1 MRALHVLGR
10 AIFGGFFVYN
20 GINHLQH
27 SAGMGQYA
35 AAKGVP
41 AAEQAVQA
49 TGLMLLA
56 GGLSIMAG
64 LKPRQGL
71 AAVIAFLVP
80 VSLQMHRFWEEADA
94 QKRQM
99 EMTQFMKNMALGG
112 AALTLFPKSHS
123 WPARLDTARRAGA
136 DRVVGREHRQ
146 RARRRRGNVRAARR
160 TRSARAAGVRPA
172 APAISPL

>member
-20 GINHLQH
+20 GINHLQN
-27 SAGMGQYA
+27 SSGMGQYA

-64 LKPRQGL
+64 LKPKQGL
-71 AAVIAFLVP
+71 ATIIAFLVP
-80 VSLQMHRFWEEADA
+80 VSLQMHRFWEESDA

-99 EMTQFMKNMALGG
+99 EMIQFMKNMALVG
-112 AALTLFPKSHS
+112 AALTLMDRRDP
-123 WPARLDTARRAGA
+123 WPASID
-136 DRVVGREHRQ
+136 
-146 RARRRRGNVRAARR
+146 
-160 TRSARAAGVRPA
+160 SARSNYEEMFVRLGGRDLRALPA
-172 APAISPL
+172 

>member
-49 TGLMLLA
+49 TGVMLLA

-71 AAVIAFLVP
+71 AAIIAFLVP
-80 VSLQMHRFWEEADA
+80 VSLQMHRFWAESDPQA
-94 QKRQM
+94 RQT
-99 EMTQFMKNMALGG
+99 EMIQFMKNMALVG
-112 AALTLFPKSHS
+112 AALTLMHNSDE
-123 WPARLDTARRAGA
+123 WPTTIDRALAVDEEMFVRLGGRDLRAL
-136 DRVVGREHRQ
+136 
-146 RARRRRGNVRAARR
+146 
-160 TRSARAAGVRPA
+160 PA
-172 APAISPL
+172 

>member
-20 GINHLQH
+20 GINHLQN
-27 SAGMGQYA
+27 SEGMGQYA

-49 TGLMLLA
+49 TGLMMLA

-64 LKPRQGL
+64 LKPKQGL
-71 AAVIAFLVP
+71 AAIVAFLVP

-94 QKRQM
+94 QKRQT
-99 EMTQFMKNMALGG
+99 EMIQFMKNMALVG
-112 AALTLFPKSHS
+112 AALTLMHGSEP
-123 WPARLDTARRAGA
+123 WPASIDSALAADEEMFVHLGGRDLRAL
-136 DRVVGREHRQ
+136 
-146 RARRRRGNVRAARR
+146 
-160 TRSARAAGVRPA
+160 PA
-172 APAISPL
+172 